1 VRCGT
6 PATRKAGRGIHSHAG
21 KPQPYPPAGLPD
33 LPRARVERTGRAG
46 RARDRSRQGNPQKR
60 VPPIAPPRYAPV
72 MQLSRL
78 LEELTRAA
86 ERAGIKVRSEVF
98 DPNLSDVKR
107 PRGGLCTLR
116 GARLLLIDA
125 KLPLPE
131 RIAIVAEALAAVDL
145 DHLFLPP
152 IVRATIG
159 AYAAPKALDGYSL
172 PPSGAPANDSTGPPA
187 PLPLA
192 RARRRDEA

>member
-1 VRCGT
+1 MELG
-6 PATRKAGRGIHSHAG
+6 
-21 KPQPYPPAGLPD
+21 
-33 LPRARVERTGRAG
+33 
-46 RARDRSRQGNPQKR
+46 
-60 VPPIAPPRYAPV
+60 
-72 MQLSRL
+72 RL

-86 ERAGIKVRSEVF
+86 ERAGIKVRSEIF

-116 GARLLLIDA
+116 GERLLLVDA

-131 RIAIVAEALAAVDL
+131 RIATMAEALAEVDL

-159 AYAAPKALDGYSL
+159 AYRPAGSEPSDDGWPL
-172 PPSGAPANDSTGPPA
+172 PSRAANDSGTTPDALPPA
-187 PLPLA
+187 KVRP
-192 RARRRDEA
+192 RDE

>member
-1 VRCGT
+1 
-6 PATRKAGRGIHSHAG
+6 
-21 KPQPYPPAGLPD
+21 
-33 LPRARVERTGRAG
+33 
-46 RARDRSRQGNPQKR
+46 
-60 VPPIAPPRYAPV
+60 
-72 MQLSRL
+72 MQLGRL
-78 LEELTRAA
+78 FDELTHAA
-86 ERAGIKVRSEVF
+86 ERAGIRVRAEPF

-116 GARLLLIDA
+116 GAKIILIDA

-131 RIAIVAEALAAVDL
+131 RIATLAAALAEVDL

-159 AYAAPKALDGYSL
+159 AYRSGPTEPEL
-172 PPSGAPANDSTGPPA
+172 PPAYPANDGGIRGGRVAPLARTH

-192 RARRRDEA
+192 RGRGNGD